1 MSSSSSLTTWPTIA
15 ATTSALFGASKP
27 NTVASCRPSFITL
40 SSKALFDGWPNR
52 DRFHLAWML
61 GITNLLLAPGQ
72 FGIDT
77 SASIRDA
84 LALEITQEFDVC
96 RRAPLDRTA
105 ERLCGGWLVPHGKMP
120 G

>member
-1 MSSSSSLTTWPTIA
+1 
-15 ATTSALFGASKP
+15 
-27 NTVASCRPSFITL
+27 
-40 SSKALFDGWPNR
+40 
-52 DRFHLAWML
+52 ML

-96 RRAPLDRTA
+96 RREPLDRTA
-105 ERLCGGWLVPHGKMP
+105 ERLACSGLVTHAKLP
-120 G
+120 GNLPPSQPANDKLHDLSLALSRRRDRSARTMVTPAKLVNKVIPFLRLRIS